1 MLSINGG
8 VAQLAGG
15 NELKI
20 RTVAVRVCSPL
31 LNSCIVLPSSCVRK

>member
-1 MLSINGG
+1 MLSVYGG

-20 RTVAVRVCSPL
+20 RTVAVRVCSSL
-31 LNSCIVLPSSCVRK
+31 LNSCIALPSNCIRK